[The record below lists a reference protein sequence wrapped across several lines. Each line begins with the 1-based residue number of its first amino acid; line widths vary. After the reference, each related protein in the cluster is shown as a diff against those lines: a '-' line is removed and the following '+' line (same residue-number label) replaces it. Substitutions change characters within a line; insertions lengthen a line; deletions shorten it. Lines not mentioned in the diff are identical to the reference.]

1 MNPSQNNINLLLFFA
16 ELWGGSTENAL
27 AVATEVAERG
37 SEAIGLGPKAAVKD
51 MQFLQQAYE
60 LGKKI

>member
-1 MNPSQNNINLLLFFA
+1 LQ
-16 ELWGGSTENAL
+16 
-27 AVATEVAERG
+27 VATEVAERG